1 MPKYLLHDFVH
12 DNSPHMRL
20 VMEELIRVASMCANT
35 IGLDKNTVRVN
46 ALALAAALKR
56 YTRDAFGFQRV
67 VHFMEARFAAL
78 AMTTHDA
85 NKNEIIRLKDDL
97 LETIKESGIR
107 IPSGDPYAYKR
118 CAFLLYHL
126 TVLRPFYI
134 AGARDDDP
142 EGEKKA
148 YFNAGVSLYIVKLA
162 LATIGYTFPTNKTTI
177 DLLRDLTF
185 RTLSRSAMEAMM
197 RTAIRPVP
205 GRTK

>member
-1 MPKYLLHDFVH
+1 
-12 DNSPHMRL
+12 
-20 VMEELIRVASMCANT
+20 MEELIRIASRCAVN
-35 IGLDKNTVRVN
+35 ICLDTNTVRVN
-46 ALALAAALKR
+46 ALSLAAALKR

-67 VHFMEARFAAL
+67 VHFIDGRFAAL
-78 AMTTHDA
+78 AKTMHGA
-85 NKNEIIRLKDDL
+85 NKNEVIRLKDDL
-97 LETIKESGIR
+97 LEIIKESGIR

-142 EGEKKA
+142 EGAKKA
-148 YFNAGVSLYIVKLA
+148 YFNAGVSLYIVNLA
-162 LATIGYTFPTNKTTI
+162 LATIGYTFPTNKATI

-205 GRTK
+205 DRTK